1 MTARLAMRRTLVAAG
16 LLLAVLLACGAAAG
30 LWLRGRMAAS
40 MPRLDGTVAL
50 PGLSAPVRVTRD
62 ALGVPTVTGSNRL
75 DVARATGWL
84 HAQDR
89 FFQMDVLRRRGA
101 GELSELFGKAALP
114 LDREARLHGFRQL
127 AAEVVTQASPA
138 HLALVEAYAQGVN
151 AGLAALGSKPWEY
164 VVLRAEP
171 RPWLPEDSAL
181 ITYAMTLELQ
191 EGTGRY
197 VRTLSAIRDNL
208 GPASLAFF
216 APLSAPGDAA
226 LDASSSPEA
235 PIPPASEVN
244 LRAAA
249 PGVGA
254 GMASAAAFGG
264 IPWEDRGMP
273 GSNNFAVSG
282 AVAGGFAIVA
292 NDMHLH
298 LGVPNTWYRMS
309 LRWPGHEETGV
320 TLPGAPAI
328 VAGSTG
334 RIAWGYTNS
343 NGGSGDI
350 VVVGPSISPDL
361 YHGPPGSGLL
371 PFERRTETVAVKGS
385 KPVPMEFTRT
395 IWGPVVGE
403 GPDGRSL
410 AFHWTEDDPA
420 ATNFNIFDLEDAPDV
435 RAAVAVAHRM
445 GIPAQ
450 NFVVADSAGQI
461 AWTIAGRLPKRVG
474 YDGRLPVTWTF
485 GDRRWDGYLPPGEVP
500 TIVSPAGGRLWTA
513 NNRTVGGAS
522 LAALGDSGYD
532 IAARARQIRDD
543 LDALIARGAPLAP
556 RDLLAIQLDD
566 RAILMETWHTLL
578 LETLR
583 PDIVARKPSRARLL
597 QAVQKWEGRA
607 SRLGQLPDRPRVPGL
622 GRPPRVRPGVRAVR
636 REGRGFRVAAAE
648 LRGAPRG
655 DHQGKAR
662 PSPGPGLRL
671 VGRPAGRRRGRC
683 VRILCKAGR
692 RPADRHVGPAQHGA
706 DRAPV
711 CRQPSP
717 MGGVLAQ
724 HARRPAAR
732 GFAHAARAGALGRGE
747 RALRRLAGTRGGGDF
762 RDAGWPERKPALAVF
777 HGGARV
783 LGPGRPHPV
792 PARARAAHARAAPVT
807 PG

>member
-607 SRLGQLPDRPRVPGL
+607 SVDSVSYRIV
-622 GRPPRVRPGVRAVR
+622 
-636 REGRGFRVAAAE
+636 RGFRVSVAH
-648 LRGAPRG
+648 RVFDPVFAPCVEK
-655 DHQGKAR
+655 DADFAWPQLNYEAPLEAIIKAR
-662 PSPGPGLRL
+662 PAHLLDPAFASWDDLLAAAADDVSESFAKQGVDLRTATWGRRNTARIEHPFAGSLPRWAASWLSMPADPLPGDSHMPRVQGPSDGASERFVVSPGREAEGIFEMPGGQSANPLS
-671 VGRPAGRRRGRC
+671 PYFMAGHESWVRGDPTPF
-683 VRILCKAGR
+683 L
-692 RPADRHVGPAQHGA
+692 PGPAQHT
-706 DRAPV
+706 
-711 CRQPSP
+711 
-717 MGGVLAQ
+717 LEL
-724 HARRPAAR
+724 RP
-732 GFAHAARAGALGRGE
+732 
-747 RALRRLAGTRGGGDF
+747 
-762 RDAGWPERKPALAVF
+762 
-777 HGGARV
+777 
-783 LGPGRPHPV
+783 
-792 PARARAAHARAAPVT
+792 
-807 PG
+807 